1 MKPIEELL
9 KNLGRAE
16 VLEFG
21 LVTNRL
27 PSVNIGGKFEPVD
40 DEAPTTDVLLQMLV
54 TMGGSRYVEQLSERP
69 VQWTTRLDGVGVI
82 AVAAIMR
89 KDIVQARFTVARRD
103 TSMSKAPPGP
113 GAPQPSGAPPAAA
126 PAQQA
131 AANAVAAAAAA
142 VVAQQS
148 RPGAGAAGGPG
159 AELRRTQLG
168 TGGPQPNQPPS
179 AGAVQ
184 AAPGKA
190 GAPSAGAQPVAAAS
204 GVAGAAGQSSGGQKA
219 APVATQ
225 SQPHTKAA
233 AQQTQAMPVPG
244 SSAASSGAS
253 PAAPPV
259 APGSSPSAAAPG
271 PLAGAVPPPDDWDDD
286 DEPTVQTLSPPV
298 APPQHQQ
305 AQAHQAAQAQQA
317 QQAGPGEDP
326 KPKPARKPGEVPS
339 LSPGATA
346 QPSTAQEEKAAED
359 RKAAEERL
367 VAERK
372 AADERKAAE
381 ERAAHER
388 KIIEE
393 RAAAERKA
401 ADDRKAAEER
411 KLAEQR
417 NVAERAVQERV
428 AAERAAVEKRGAIER
443 AAADRAAQAER
454 AAIERKAAE
463 RAKVERRISTP
474 TSVDAVDVEITTS
487 DSGTRPVS
495 GTGTG
500 TGTGAGELELDPID
514 NTVEL
519 TAPPNAAVA
528 QQMLSRATA
537 PIASAAVPSAIPSTT
552 PSAANVAEK
561 DRPRPD
567 GALVSFLAMAVSARA
582 TDIHIVAG
590 RPLLIRV
597 ATDLLPRTQ
606 PVEAEH
612 VERIVREI
620 VPVRLRETLDTDGA
634 CDFAIDHAQ
643 HGRFRVHVSR
653 QRTGFKLSMRV
664 IPREIP
670 TLATL
675 ALPEGVGAAA
685 KYGQGLVLVTGPA
698 SHGKTS
704 TLAAIVD
711 ILNRDSARHVLTV
724 EDPVEY
730 IHPRKRGLIS
740 QREIGGHTRSWGSAM
755 KAALREDP
763 DVIVIGELR
772 DAETTRLAIE
782 ASETG
787 HLVIATMST
796 PSAAKTVDRVIDLFP
811 PAEQPQIRTSVANAL
826 RLIIG
831 QRLVPSADRTRL
843 HAAVE
848 LLPSSIALYT
858 LIRDA
863 RTFQI
868 PSLQQRGRAQ
878 GVVRLDE
885 SLAELVR
892 AQKVTLEVAKQ
903 FAESAEQLE
912 AQATRSVPAAS
923 GAAARKG

>member
-40 DEAPTTDVLLQMLV
+40 DEAPTTGVLLQMLV

-69 VQWTTRLDGVGVI
+69 VQWTTRLDGVGVL

-89 KDIVQARFTVARRD
+89 KDVVQARFTVARRD
-103 TSMSKAPPGP
+103 TAMSKAPPAPGP
-113 GAPQPSGAPPAAA
+113 GQPSVAPPAAA
-126 PAQQA
+126 PAA
-131 AANAVAAAAAA
+131 AD
-142 VVAQQS
+142 
-148 RPGAGAAGGPG
+148 
-159 AELRRTQLG
+159 LRRTQLG
-168 TGGPQPNQPPS
+168 TGGPQPNQSPS
-179 AGAVQ
+179 AGAAPAVP
-184 AAPGKA
+184 AVPGKA
-190 GAPSAGAQPVAAAS
+190 GAPSAGAQPAAAAS
-204 GVAGAAGQSSGGQKA
+204 GVGGAAGHSSAGQKA
-219 APVATQ
+219 APV
-225 SQPHTKAA
+225 
-233 AQQTQAMPVPG
+233 
-244 SSAASSGAS
+244 AS

-259 APGSSPSAAAPG
+259 APGSSPATAAG

-298 APPQHQQ
+298 APPLHAQAQAQQ
-305 AQAHQAAQAQQA
+305 AQPQAQAQQAQPQPQAQAQQA
-317 QQAGPGEDP
+317 QQPHQAQQGASGEDP
-326 KPKPARKPGEVPS
+326 KPKPARKPGDVPS
-339 LSPGATA
+339 LSPGAVAVA
-346 QPSTAQEEKAAED
+346 QPSSED
-359 RKAAEERL
+359 ERAAEERKAGEDRAAVDRKAGEDRAAVDRKVADDRL
-367 VAERK
+367 AAERK

-417 NVAERAVQERV
+417 NVAERAVLERV
-428 AAERAAVEKRGAIER
+428 AAERAAAEKRGAIER

-454 AAIERKAAE
+454 AAAERKAAE

-487 DSGTRPVS
+487 DSGTRPV
-495 GTGTG
+495 
-500 TGTGAGELELDPID
+500 AGELELDPID

-519 TAPPNAAVA
+519 TAPPNALA

-552 PSAANVAEK
+552 PSAANVAEQ
-561 DRPRPD
+561 DRPRTD

-590 RPLLIRV
+590 RPLLLRV
-597 ATDLLPRTQ
+597 ATDLLARTQ
-606 PVEAEH
+606 PIEAEH

-620 VPVRLRETLDTDGA
+620 VPVRLRETLDTEGA

-675 ALPEGVGAAA
+675 ALPDGVGAAA

-711 ILNRDSARHVLTV
+711 ILNRDSARHVLTI

-740 QREIGGHTRSWGSAM
+740 HREIGGHTRSWATAM

-763 DVIVIGELR
+763 DVIVLGEVR
-772 DAETTRLAIE
+772 DAETMRLAID

-811 PAEQPQIRTSVANAL
+811 PAEQLQIRTSVANAL

-831 QRLVPSADRTRL
+831 QRLVPSADRTRV